1 MTKNSKQA
9 REQNID
15 SVLRPQGDARDARA
29 SRMTLPGRDAT
40 PQPEC
45 CDDVVHWLSMASRA
59 RAARASYRWERLD
72 DAALLRVRF
81 RDLGLELSRSP
92 VHADVLR
99 LGTEVERRGIRF
111 KPHVWFSTD
120 WFSPDGVPGIAMP
133 FFLGHP
139 RLLRLERRM
148 MGEAEG
154 SNRRWRLRLLRHELG
169 HAVDTA
175 FGLRRRRDWQRV
187 FGRAGAPYSRDY
199 TVRPGS
205 KEYVLHL
212 EHWYAQ
218 SHPTEDFAETFA
230 VWLRPK
236 TLWRAEYSGWPALA
250 KLEFVDGLM
259 AELAGRKPSK
269 RDRSFIA
276 PLTDNSRTLGE
287 HYRRRVF
294 PGDGREQRFDSL
306 LMNVFAPRRASSA
319 TAAPAERYLRE
330 VRPRLTRT
338 LLRRTRVHPYLAFQV
353 LRAVRRRARSLDLTL
368 AGSKRDALER
378 VAQLHERVLAD
389 LLSRNEETYS
399 L

>member
-1 MTKNSKQA
+1 MISQ
-9 REQNID
+9 RE
-15 SVLRPQGDARDARA
+15 P
-29 SRMTLPGRDAT
+29 
-40 PQPEC
+40 
-45 CDDVVHWLSMASRA
+45 
-59 RAARASYRWERLD
+59 YRWARFD

-81 RDLGLELSRSP
+81 RDLGLQVSRSP
-92 VHADVLR
+92 VHADVQR
-99 LGTEVERRGIRF
+99 LGAEIERRGIRF

-205 KEYVLHL
+205 RDHVLHL
-212 EHWYAQ
+212 EHWYSQ

-236 TLWRAEYSGWPALA
+236 ALWREEYSGWPALA

-259 AELAGRKPSK
+259 AQLAGRKQSK

-294 PGDGREQRFDSL
+294 LGDGREQRFDAW
-306 LMNVFAPRRASSA
+306 LMDVFAPRRASTA
-319 TAAPAERYLRE
+319 TAVSAERYLRE
-330 VRPRLTRT
+330 VKPQLTRV

-368 AGSKRDALER
+368 AGSKRVPLQP

-389 LLSRNEETYS
+389 LLRRNEETYF